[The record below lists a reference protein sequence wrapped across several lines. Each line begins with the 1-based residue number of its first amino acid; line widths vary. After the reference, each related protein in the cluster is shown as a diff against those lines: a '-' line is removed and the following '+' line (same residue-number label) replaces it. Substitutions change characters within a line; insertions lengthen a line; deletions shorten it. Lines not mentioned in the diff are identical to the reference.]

1 MVVSAVAARRRLIGF
16 VLLSAVIS
24 RPTTTPSSFRIRKAT
39 LFLSEYFLASPWPAR
54 STDCGTSKSV
64 RGLVGT
70 IISFS
75 VNLQTS
81 CWLGVAAS
89 RLGSDSAGQKLAL
102 ALGCGIID
110 LPRGEVGP

>member
-81 CWLGVAAS
+81 CWLAVAAS